1 MKMDLLN
8 EDHFDQEVIKDGME
22 RREERDDYS
31 ITQAHFEK
39 QKAEDLPPMT
49 KEEIA
54 AFVQELKGEDYK
66 LMDIQAVAAKKV
78 NRYRKLLFYVNV
90 PLMIGIPAF
99 LESGVFLA
107 YYEHK
112 L

>member
-39 QKAEDLPPMT
+39 
-49 KEEIA
+49 
-54 AFVQELKGEDYK
+54 
-66 LMDIQAVAAKKV
+66 
-78 NRYRKLLFYVNV
+78 
-90 PLMIGIPAF
+90 
-99 LESGVFLA
+99 
-107 YYEHK
+107 
-112 L
+112 